1 MIDLE
6 VTEERLRKKDI
17 TLTAAPVIN
26 WVRGKVSGRSAG
38 NGRDSTY

>member
-17 TLTAAPVIN
+17 TLTAAPVLTGI
-26 WVRGKVSGRSAG
+26 RGKVSGRSAEMAG
-38 NGRDSTY
+38 NSIY